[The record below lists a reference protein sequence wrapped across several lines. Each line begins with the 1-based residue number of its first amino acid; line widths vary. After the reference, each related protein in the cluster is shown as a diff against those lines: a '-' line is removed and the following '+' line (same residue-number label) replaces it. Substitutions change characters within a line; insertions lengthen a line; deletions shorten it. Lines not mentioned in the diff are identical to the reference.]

1 LGVEMQSRM
10 ALAVTTVFI
19 AGFGGAGASLA
30 QPGPA
35 APTLAAATQARPGQ
49 TSAEVVVGV
58 PAQTREDEID
68 DLRRYVSET
77 TTTTTLSDG
86 AIHLRRN
93 RQQFDL
99 QTIAVTANGLLL
111 RFILRDSEAEDVEQP
126 YLGALIG
133 AWKDIPLEVATTR
146 SGAPERIVNWP
157 RARDA
162 YVEALARLAPN
173 DAEVAAGVVNA
184 FNGMEEGPRA
194 AAVVAD
200 LLLLSSAQ
208 PRGMVRE
215 GRIEV
220 PATSVAANPNVSVS
234 RFAEFRQDHGSTCT
248 ARFSSGTTMTASSQ
262 PISTTESLQS
272 TLSTYDGW
280 VVSLEQTSETTAPA
294 GRMQKVVTITR
305 DAPGCG

>member
-1 LGVEMQSRM
+1 MKTRM
-10 ALAVTTVFI
+10 ALAVATAFI
-19 AGFGGAGASLA
+19 ASLGGGRASLA
-30 QPGPA
+30 QQVPA
-35 APTLAAATQARPGQ
+35 AQTPAAQTQ
-49 TSAEVVVGV
+49 AEVVVGV
-58 PAQTREDEID
+58 EAQTREDEID

-86 AIHLRRN
+86 RAHLRRN

-99 QTIAVTANGLLL
+99 ETIAVTANGLLL
-111 RFILRDSEAEDVEQP
+111 RFTLREAEAEDVEQP
-126 YLGALIG
+126 WLGALIG
-133 AWKDIPLEVATTR
+133 AWKDVPLEVAASR
-146 SGAPERIVNWP
+146 AGAPERIINWP

-173 DAEVAAGVVNA
+173 DVEATTGVVNA
-184 FNGMEEGPRA
+184 LDAMEEGPRA

-215 GRIEV
+215 GRVEV
-220 PATSVAANPNVSVS
+220 PATNVATSPDASVAVT
-234 RFAEFRQDHGSTCT
+234 RFAEFRLGDASACT
-248 ARFSSGTTMTASSQ
+248 AQFSSGTTMTASAQ
-262 PISTTESLQS
+262 NATNTEALQA

-280 VVSLEQTSETTAPA
+280 VIALEQTSETVAPA
-294 GRMQKVVTITR
+294 GRMLKVVTIRR